1 MALAYTNVTEK
12 IAVNGEMPIMF
23 GDSGLI
29 QEIFEIVDSGG
40 TSAGADTTT
49 LTPRY
54 IKDIRHIAST
64 LPVTDT
70 LNLANVNSTV
80 DVKNKIATLTTEKY
94 RLVLI
99 GRR

>member
-12 IAVNGEMPIMF
+12 IAVNGETPIMF
-23 GDSGLI
+23 ADSGLI
-29 QEIFEIVDSGG
+29 QEVFEIVDTGG
-40 TSAGADTTT
+40 TASGADTTT

-54 IKDIRHIAST
+54 IKDIRHVIST
-64 LPVTDT
+64 LPVADT

-80 DVKNKIATLTTEKY
+80 EVKNKIATLTTEKY
-94 RLVLI
+94 RLILI